1 MRFETYYIVNEDGA
15 ILEEVETNFYD
26 EALSWRDTMADDLG
40 VTPESL
46 EVMTAEEYEEEW
58 GN

>member
-1 MRFETYYIVNEDGA
+1 MRFNTFYIVDKDGA

-26 EALSWRDTMADDLG
+26 AALSWRDTMADDLG
-40 VTPESL
+40 VAPESL

-58 GN
+58 GD